1 MWARWCWYLGHDNRP
16 CPSSSREPWSVPR
29 LRGRG
34 KQGEIARKAHLCPRS
49 MTSTRGSLSST
60 YVLNTRK
67 SADRTLGLPRV
78 YLCSPRPRKRG
89 TLHICANLSSFRDS
103 RLSGLRGN
111 YPSIATNRLAA
122 ELRFGSTISGTGAN
136 GKSWAPGREI
146 KAARQPAHIAPATSH
161 P

>member
-103 RLSGLRGN
+103 LPFAATIPPPPPTVGPRNSDSAPRSRVPALTGKVGLQ
-111 YPSIATNRLAA
+111 AA
-122 ELRFGSTISGTGAN
+122 
-136 GKSWAPGREI
+136 K
-146 KAARQPAHIAPATSH
+146 
-161 P
+161 